1 MKKIKLQ
8 KSQILLLQARRARVL
23 EAQEIARQMGNMV
36 NDAIN
41 LIADE
46 QGIKNR
52 AEWVLSEDMTE
63 FQKKEIPPVPPEP
76 PPDNPEPPPTK

>member
-1 MKKIKLQ
+1 MEIIKLQ

-23 EAQEIARQMGNMV
+23 EAQEIARQMGGMV

-63 FQKKEIPPVPPEP
+63 FQKKEIPEVPPVPPPDDP
-76 PPDNPEPPPTK
+76 PN

>member
-36 NDAIN
+36 SDAIN

-63 FQKKEIPPVPPEP
+63 FQKKEIPEVPPVPPPDDP
-76 PPDNPEPPPTK
+76 PN

>member
-1 MKKIKLQ
+1 Q
-8 KSQILLLQARRARVL
+8 KSQILLLEARRSRVL

>member
-63 FQKKEIPPVPPEP
+63 FQKKEIPPVPPAP